1 MAMEQSLVTLSNGLR
16 LVFCPMPG
24 VESVSIGVWV
34 GVGGRHESDR
44 QTGISHF
51 IEHLLFK
58 GTRTRSA
65 VSISR
70 AIEGRG
76 GDFNAFTQEDATCY
90 YVRMAAR
97 HGEIAFAILA
107 DMLGD
112 PRFAE
117 ADVTSEREVIRDE
130 ILMYRDQ
137 PVQVAEDLLG
147 ELLWVGHPLGRPLA
161 GRFDSLDRIGRN
173 ELFRFKKR
181 GYVPRATVVA
191 LAGRIR
197 PESWIRRVERSWSS
211 LGSGPGLA
219 SAPIDDQVVQQRVGL
234 AVREVEQTHLALGFR
249 LFGRDD
255 PRRFALKV
263 LSVVLG
269 ENMSSRLFQVIRE
282 RHGLAYA
289 IQSAVSHF
297 SDTGSFVITAGVEP
311 ADLRRTLGLILR
323 ELRKMADQPVGC
335 RELRRAQDYL
345 TGQIRLG
352 LESSGRRMNWAGET
366 VMSYGRIVTPEA
378 VIDRLEQV
386 TPEAVQSV
394 ARDCL
399 RPARASLAVVG
410 PGLAEPLRGELDE
423 RLAVGLG

>member
-1 MAMEQSLVTLSNGLR
+1 MEQSLVTLSNGLR

-117 ADVTSEREVIRDE
+117 ADVASEREVIRDE

-137 PVQVAEDLLG
+137 PAQVAEDLLG
-147 ELLWVGHPLGRPLA
+147 ELRQRWPDGR
-161 GRFDSLDRIGRN
+161 G
-173 ELFRFKKR
+173 
-181 GYVPRATVVA
+181 
-191 LAGRIR
+191 
-197 PESWIRRVERSWSS
+197 
-211 LGSGPGLA
+211 
-219 SAPIDDQVVQQRVGL
+219 
-234 AVREVEQTHLALGFR
+234 
-249 LFGRDD
+249 
-255 PRRFALKV
+255 
-263 LSVVLG
+263 
-269 ENMSSRLFQVIRE
+269 
-282 RHGLAYA
+282 
-289 IQSAVSHF
+289 
-297 SDTGSFVITAGVEP
+297 
-311 ADLRRTLGLILR
+311 LR
-323 ELRKMADQPVGC
+323 EF
-335 RELRRAQDYL
+335 
-345 TGQIRLG
+345 
-352 LESSGRRMNWAGET
+352 
-366 VMSYGRIVTPEA
+366 
-378 VIDRLEQV
+378 
-386 TPEAVQSV
+386 
-394 ARDCL
+394 
-399 RPARASLAVVG
+399 
-410 PGLAEPLRGELDE
+410 
-423 RLAVGLG
+423 LAVGPRQAPFPRRYARWEGSTRRDVWVHFQDHVRTCETLIERWHGAANGRIHLTMAFPTHHPERQPLQGEALATGFVGTRILEGTLIFVGVASVWTVVTLRQDGAGRLRLTVDE